1 MVQISGKLDDLDK
14 EVIYLL
20 AKDGR
25 MSVREIAERL
35 ESTPPTIRSRIEN
48 LTRSGIMRL
57 SALIDVFKTKDL
69 TTAIVGICV
78 ERHQELDKKTE
89 QIANLNQVQ
98 WTANVTGRFDILAEV
113 ILMDGMAGL
122 YRFISEDMPKVG
134 GIRSS
139 ESFMVMK
146 SKNKWILLPQKD
158 ETERE

>member
-1 MVQISGKLDDLDK
+1 MVHINGKLDELDR
-14 EVIYLL
+14 ELIYLL
-20 AKDGR
+20 GKDGR
-25 MSVREIAERL
+25 MSVREIAEQL
-35 ESTPPTIRSRIEN
+35 ESTPPTIRSRIEG
-48 LTRSGIMRL
+48 LTRSGIMRVA
-57 SALIDVFKTKDL
+57 ALINVFKARDL

-78 ERHQELDKKTE
+78 ERHQELDEKTE
-89 QIANLNQVQ
+89 QIANLKQVH

-113 ILMDGMAGL
+113 VLMDGMAGL

-158 ETERE
+158 ETAGE